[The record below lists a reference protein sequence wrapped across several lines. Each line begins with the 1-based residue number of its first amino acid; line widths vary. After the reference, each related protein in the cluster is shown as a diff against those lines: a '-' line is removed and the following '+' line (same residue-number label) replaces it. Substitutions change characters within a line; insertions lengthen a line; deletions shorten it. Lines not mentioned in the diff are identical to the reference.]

1 MHSEEL
7 MHKMQYKPY
16 DINIFGL
23 HIPISDSIIV
33 MWIIMAVLIVLSIVF
48 TRKLRM
54 VPTGKQN
61 VAEAV
66 VEFVNNFTKGS
77 LGHHWRPF
85 APYFGTLILFLLFSN
100 IISIFNII
108 PTGKAIAEYTGL
120 SFLEHLPEIA
130 PPTKDIDVAATLA
143 IMSIVLVLFSS
154 IKYKGVKAWLKSFIE
169 PLPIMLPFKVL
180 EYFVRPLSLCLR
192 LFGNILAAFTIME
205 LIYIAEPF
213 LLPGVFSLYFD
224 IFDGGLQAY
233 IFVFLTSLY
242 IAEAIE

>member
-1 MHSEEL
+1 MNSEEL
-7 MHKMQYKPY
+7 MHKMQFRGY
-16 DINIFGL
+16 DINIFGF

-33 MWIIMAVLIVLSIVF
+33 MWVVMAFLVIFSIIF

-61 VAEAV
+61 VAETI

-85 APYFGTLILFLLFSN
+85 APYFGTLLLFLLFAN

-108 PTGKAIAEYTGL
+108 PTGKGIAEFTGL

-130 PPTKDIDVAATLA
+130 PPTKDLNVAGALA
-143 IMSIVLVLFSS
+143 VMSIVLVLFAG
-154 IKYKGVKAWLKSFIE
+154 IKYKGPKAWLKSFLE
-169 PLPIMLPFKVL
+169 PLPIMLPFKIM
-180 EYFVRPLSLCLR
+180 EYFVRPLSLTLR

-205 LIYIAEPF
+205 LIYFAEPF
-213 LLPGVFSLYFD
+213 LLPGVFSIYFD
-224 IFDGGLQAY
+224 LFDGGLQAY
-233 IFVFLTSLY
+233 IFVFLTLLY
-242 IAEAIE
+242 VGEAIE